1 MGIKPISDK
10 PIKPVSGKVARKQ
23 DASSQFKDLLN
34 KSDQPHDDRR
44 LQELYDSVEIAAG
57 NLIEST
63 ALETL
68 KEYRK
73 RVKDFLQQVL
83 LQSREVSRINSGV
96 HDDPLV
102 IVRIIDEK
110 MDQLAAI
117 VIGEEIESGRVAKM
131 IDEIKGILV
140 DLYR

>member
-1 MGIKPISDK
+1 MGIKPISGK
-10 PIKPVSGKVARKQ
+10 PTNPVSGKVSRKQ
-23 DASSQFKDLLN
+23 DASQQFKDLLN
-34 KSDQPHDDRR
+34 KSDDSYDDSR
-44 LQELYDSVEIAAG
+44 LQELYDNVEVAAG

-63 ALETL
+63 ALDTL

-73 RVKDFLQQVL
+73 RVKEFLQQVL
-83 LQSREVSRINSGV
+83 SQSREIKRISCGIS
-96 HDDPLV
+96 DDPLV

>member
-10 PIKPVSGKVARKQ
+10 PSNPVSGKVSRKQ
-23 DASSQFKDLLN
+23 GASKQFKDLLN
-34 KSDQPHDDRR
+34 KSDDADDNGR
-44 LQELYDSVEIAAG
+44 LQELYDNVEVAAG

-73 RVKDFLQQVL
+73 RVKEFLQQVL
-83 LQSREVSRINSGV
+83 SQSREIRRINSGIN
-96 HDDPLV
+96 DDPLV
-102 IVRIIDEK
+102 VIRIIDEK